1 MDIKAMDI
9 KAMDTK
15 AMDTRTSYVFVR
27 AGIAATML
35 ATMLALAA
43 PAGAQQQRLTSP
55 ATPYSAAA
63 ARIQPKGDKGI
74 YHGETTPKGAFPFMV
89 ALIQSEA
96 NNDEE
101 GNYLGQ
107 FCGGSLISDRWVVT
121 AAHCITANDE
131 HDKPVVVGADKI
143 EVYVGANNFKDG
155 KRIKLKRII
164 RHPQYNPDV
173 FDNDIALLELAAS
186 AKSDKTGTI
195 ALLTP
200 ETEATLGAVGRKVIA
215 AGWGETEDK
224 ENPTELRHVE
234 MDILDRSQ
242 CNANIVAYRK
252 GTALAELL
260 RKAQTQFGLTDGA
273 VQQVRTVVESNV
285 GRVVT
290 DNMVCSGRQ
299 QTQRDTCQGDS
310 GGPLFVKG
318 ADGKFTLVGI
328 TSWGELCGISEKGL
342 YGIYTRVAR
351 FSNWVKQTAK

>member
-1 MDIKAMDI
+1 MDIKVMDSH
-9 KAMDTK
+9 
-15 AMDTRTSYVFVR
+15 TSYVFVR
-27 AGIAATML
+27 AGIAA
-35 ATMLALAA
+35 AVLALAA
-43 PAGAQQQRLTSP
+43 PAAAQQQRLTSP
-55 ATPYSAAA
+55 VTPYSAAA

-96 NNDEE
+96 ADDEE

-121 AAHCITANDE
+121 AAHCITTKDE
-131 HDKPVVVGADKI
+131 QDRPVVVTADKI
-143 EVYVGANNFKDG
+143 DVYVGSNGFKDG

-164 RHPQYNPDV
+164 RHPQYNSES
-173 FDNDIALLELAAS
+173 FDNDVAVLELAES

-195 ALLTP
+195 ALVTP
-200 ETEATLGAVGRKVIA
+200 ETEAKIGAVGQKVIA
-215 AGWGETEDK
+215 AGWGETEAK

-234 MDILDRSQ
+234 MDIMDRSQ
-242 CNANIVAYRK
+242 CNGSITAYRK

-260 RKAQTQFGLTDGA
+260 RKAQTQFGLSDGV

-285 GRVVT
+285 GRIVT
-290 DNMVCSGRQ
+290 DNMICSGREK
-299 QTQRDTCQGDS
+299 TQRDTCQGDS

-351 FSNWVKQTAK
+351 FSTWVHQTAK

>member
-1 MDIKAMDI
+1 MHIE
-9 KAMDTK
+9 AMDTK
-15 AMDTRTSYVFVR
+15 TSYVFVR
-27 AGIAATML
+27 AGVAAAIL
-35 ATMLALAA
+35 ATMLAGAA

-55 ATPYSAAA
+55 PTPYSSSAVRLQTKA
-63 ARIQPKGDKGI
+63 DKGI

-107 FCGGSLISDRWVVT
+107 FCGGALISDHWVVT
-121 AAHCITANDE
+121 AGHCITMEDE
-131 HDKPVVVGADKI
+131 QKHAVVVGADKVD
-143 EVYVGANNFKDG
+143 VYVGSNDFKDG
-155 KRIKLKRII
+155 KRIKVKRII
-164 RHPQYNPDV
+164 RHPQYNSDI
-173 FDNDIALLELAAS
+173 FDNDIAVLELAES

-195 ALLTP
+195 ALLTAQN
-200 ETEATLGAVGRKVIA
+200 EATLGAVGQKVIA
-215 AGWGETEDK
+215 AGWGETEAK

-234 MDILDRSQ
+234 MDILDRAE
-242 CNANIVAYRK
+242 CNTNIISYRK
-252 GTALAELL
+252 GNALAELL
-260 RKAQTQFGLTDGA
+260 RQARVQFGLADGV

-285 GRVVT
+285 GKVVT
-290 DNMVCSGRQ
+290 DNMICSGRQ

-328 TSWGELCGISEKGL
+328 TSWGELCGVSEKGL

-351 FSNWVKQTAK
+351 FSAWVQQTAK